1 MSDTPPK
8 DQEPKVRIQSL
19 GDGRCR
25 LEVDAVVPLDT
36 ALDVMNV
43 LHAVVEPR
51 GTTNKGDGP
60 HSRLDG
66 E

>member
-8 DQEPKVRIQSL
+8 DQEPKFRIRPL

-43 LHAVVEPR
+43 LNGVVEPR
-51 GTTNKGDGP
+51 STANKGDGP
-60 HSRLDG
+60 HSHLDR